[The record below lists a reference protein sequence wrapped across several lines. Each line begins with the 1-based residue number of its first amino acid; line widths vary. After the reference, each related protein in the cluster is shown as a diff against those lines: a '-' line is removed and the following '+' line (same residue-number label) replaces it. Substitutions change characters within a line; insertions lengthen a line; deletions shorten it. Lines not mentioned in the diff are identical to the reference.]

1 MHYLISHKQ
10 YEIRATESINWRFQ
24 STGKPPTEI
33 RAQLGTGFIFKLKDT
48 PTEFANAPPTPA
60 PRHPFVS
67 TPVGAGDKNTAPLSF
82 GRTGDRT
89 VLSTQ
94 PPVLRDSSQ
103 GPGTGGHG
111 GHKALRTAE
120 RPGFLDAPVTWPVC
134 VTFSPVDAMRTPK
147 HLTLRGRLS
156 AATPLRPSCLQ
167 KVTAAAI
174 LQADP

>member
-67 TPVGAGDKNTAPLSF
+67 TPVGAGDKSTAPLSF
-82 GRTGDRT
+82 GRTGTARYS
-89 VLSTQ
+89 VLSRLFSAIL
-94 PPVLRDSSQ
+94 PRDQ
-103 GPGTGGHG
+103 GPGDT
-111 GHKALRTAE
+111 E
-120 RPGFLDAPVTWPVC
+120 DI
-134 VTFSPVDAMRTPK
+134 K
-147 HLTLRGRLS
+147 H
-156 AATPLRPSCLQ
+156 
-167 KVTAAAI
+167 
-174 LQADP
+174 